1 MKERGRD
8 VEREGGG
15 ERSPLAGVGV
25 GMKIDLLAGAAVMVV
40 AALAVG
46 VAARFPSPGGAV
58 PGPAVFPIGMAVLWG
73 VAGLALLVSGVR
85 KTTVA
90 EPAAR
95 AGWRP
100 WALLA
105 LAAAYAAAMPWL
117 GFISSSALFVGLAL
131 RTLGYRHGWRAA
143 AIGLT
148 AGFVVYLIFGVVM
161 SVPLPEGLLG

>member
-1 MKERGRD
+1 
-8 VEREGGG
+8 
-15 ERSPLAGVGV
+15 
-25 GMKIDLLAGAAVMVV
+25 
-40 AALAVG
+40 
-46 VAARFPSPGGAV
+46 
-58 PGPAVFPIGMAVLWG
+58 MAVLWG